1 MIKQK
6 ISRGTCAL
14 FDHRIAPIQSPAGWR
29 SGDAADCKSVYTG
42 SIPVP
47 ASTIYC
53 VFSLKIVT

>member
-47 ASTIYC
+47 ASTLYC
-53 VFSLKIVT
+53 VFP